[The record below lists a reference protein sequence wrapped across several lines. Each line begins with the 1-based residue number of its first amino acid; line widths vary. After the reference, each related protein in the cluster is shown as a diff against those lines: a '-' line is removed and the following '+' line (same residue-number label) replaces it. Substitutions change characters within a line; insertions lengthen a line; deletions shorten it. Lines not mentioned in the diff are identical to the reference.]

1 MRTTDGGAAE
11 ERAAERDIVLGR
23 VPVWPIAIAVG
34 LALVVLVNAIF
45 IYIAV
50 SGADD
55 VAPSYVHG
63 NR

>member
-1 MRTTDGGAAE
+1 MAGTERDRVPTGAAP
-11 ERAAERDIVLGR
+11 RRFGLSAAS
-23 VPVWPIAIAVG
+23 VWPIAITVG

-50 SGADD
+50 KGADQ
-55 VAPSYVHG
+55 VAPSYVQG